1 MTVWRERAVPV
12 RTVVALSHGQADALG
27 DPTRVA
33 MLDLLAIRPMSVEE
47 LAAELRRQGLAKAP
61 TTLRYHL
68 ERLKRSGLVEL
79 AYLREARGAVL
90 RYYAATARS
99 LHYELPQEDEEEVA
113 ALSSLLSTDLEPP
126 LRSFLRRHASRIEA
140 MALRLRPCP
149 HCPTQHFNEY
159 VVLALVQHALA
170 DLTQRRRLLVEL
182 SPAARTPRRRTQ
194 AAADPGEP
202 FPSRLPAVPR
212 PGRGVERRR
221 E

>member
-1 MTVWRERAVPV
+1 MSVLMERAVPV
-12 RTVVALSHGQADALG
+12 RTVVALSHGQAYALG

-33 MLDLLAIRPMSVEE
+33 MLDLLAIRPMSVDE
-47 LAAELRRQGLAKAP
+47 LVDELRQQGLARAP

-99 LHYELPQEDEEEVA
+99 LHYELPHEDEGEVA
-113 ALSSLLSTDLEPP
+113 ALSGLLSTELEPP
-126 LRSFLRRHASRIEA
+126 LRSFLRRHASRIES

-149 HCPTQHFNEY
+149 HCPTQHFQEY
-159 VVLALVQHALA
+159 VALALVQHALA
-170 DLTQRRRLLVEL
+170 DLTQKRRLLPEL
-182 SPAARTPRRRTQ
+182 SRAAGTRRKANPGRPTSRVALLPPTP
-194 AAADPGEP
+194 G
-202 FPSRLPAVPR
+202 LLH
-212 PGRGVERRR
+212 GRGVQRSR